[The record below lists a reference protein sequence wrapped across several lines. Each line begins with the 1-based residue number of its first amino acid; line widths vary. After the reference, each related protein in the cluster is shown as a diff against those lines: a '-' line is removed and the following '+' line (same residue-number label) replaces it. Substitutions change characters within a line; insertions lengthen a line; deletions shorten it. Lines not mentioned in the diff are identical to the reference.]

1 MDWLKI
7 LGVPIGAAIGG
18 GAVTL
23 WGHAPARAMPEVPEE
38 EPRPMAVEKPFYTA
52 RLHFGTDEGSDLK
65 SIFPTCTDEVHAP
78 PLNDPA
84 ARKSLQLKF
93 EGARPEELT
102 VKGVEDLFRGRT
114 LVAFVGKFK
123 TGKTT
128 LINCIFGNKSFKHS
142 PVTYTRGFELFIPN
156 EGKGSA
162 IIMDTEGF
170 SQPLT
175 NEDPFMLR
183 DFVMNLAI
191 PNATVVVFVVGY
203 IDLTDLQILDE
214 IRQTM
219 RGRVTQAGQIYVL
232 HNLPSISAREDMDT
246 YRSSVQKNLHLQQDH
261 DATAQAF
268 SGLRLKPNPEN
279 NFQEYHLF
287 IGNKDHGDCNKPRPD
302 MAPPEA
308 KDIFDYIRD
317 FTIKVKQS
325 ARELPPFT
333 DMVLDALGGVSVK
346 YHDWCAVCHQ
356 PGGAQ
361 PPDPPPVNPD
371 AAAAAGPDAAAA
383 AEPAAAHANP
393 DPPPANPPANPAQL
407 EEEEEPNGARFVVFN
422 GRIKIQQSQA
432 DRSTFALQLPPFR
445 YNHRQAIDLVGHQIY
460 SGLMTRFV
468 SDRRQLPEGSLLS
481 ELVHHSKEPQRLVK
495 LIISSPGFIL
505 KDIKVVSAHPT
516 NMVIIGERRLHDRQ
530 FPIVIR
536 EMLISPQPLV
546 VRRHTLET
554 CIKAA
559 DYDCQGNVVLTLFPN
574 DNLGAA
580 ASPDATVFYPHDGK
594 DVASDRWIDCL
605 QALARKFDKVG
616 AAQTSE

>member
-1 MDWLKI
+1 MDILAKI
-7 LGVPIGAAIGG
+7 SSSAMYAGT
-18 GAVTL
+18 GAVIAAAGCGALAWGPL
-23 WGHAPARAMPEVPEE
+23 WATG
-38 EPRPMAVEKPFYTA
+38 EKPFYTA
-52 RLHFGTDEGSDLK
+52 HLHFGADEGCGLK
-65 SIFPTCTDEVHAP
+65 SIFPTCTDKEHVP
-78 PLNDPA
+78 PLNPA
-84 ARKSLQLKF
+84 ALEKSLQLTF
-93 EGARPEELT
+93 SGARPDKLT
-102 VKGVEDLFRGRT
+102 DKGVEDLLRGRA

-371 AAAAAGPDAAAA
+371 ATAAAD
-383 AEPAAAHANP
+383 PAAAPANP
-393 DPPPANPPANPAQL
+393 DPPPANPAQL
-407 EEEEEPNGARFVVFN
+407 EEKEEEEPNGARFVVFD
-422 GRIKIQQSQA
+422 GRIDIQRGEDQ
-432 DRSTFALQLPPFR
+432 STFVLQLPRFR
-445 YNHRQAIDLVGHQIY
+445 HKHRQIGDQLF
-460 SGLMTRFV
+460 SPGLTTRFV
-468 SDRRQLPEGSLLS
+468 PDRRHIPEGSPLS
-481 ELVHHSKEPQRLVK
+481 ELVQHSKEPQRLVK

-505 KDIKVVSAHPT
+505 KGVKVVSAYPT
-516 NMVIIGERRLHDRQ
+516 ILVIFGERRLHDRQ
-530 FPIVIR
+530 FPVVIR
-536 EMLISPQPLV
+536 KMLISPQPLV